1 AEIVVAELKKLIMSL
16 PDGAM
21 VNVVVFGDDVRM
33 WRQEGGKPA
42 LVRLEDDARD
52 DLVGKF
58 LDSLRPNG
66 RTNLHDALNAAL
78 DFGGRGLQDKYY
90 AAGFD
95 TLYVIT
101 DGAPTAGAVTDKEEI
116 LRRVREC

>member
-1 AEIVVAELKKLIMSL
+1 
-16 PDGAM
+16 
-21 VNVVVFGDDVRM
+21 
-33 WRQEGGKPA
+33 
-42 LVRLEDDARD
+42 
-52 DLVGKF
+52 
-58 LDSLRPNG
+58 LRPNG

-116 LRRVREC
+116 LRRVRECNRLRRITIQCVTFGDKTDTAFLAAMAEQNGGRHIHVE